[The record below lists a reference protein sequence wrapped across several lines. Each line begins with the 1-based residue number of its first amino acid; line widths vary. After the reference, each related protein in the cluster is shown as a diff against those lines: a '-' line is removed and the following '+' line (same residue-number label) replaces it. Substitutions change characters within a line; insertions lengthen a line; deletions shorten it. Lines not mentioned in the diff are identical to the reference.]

1 MMDLRIIHL
10 STSHNG
16 GAGIAARRLN
26 TALNLEGINSTFISL
41 EDGTSYPSINEARV
55 PRSKF
60 RKLLCGLTTLLS
72 HWLMNQT
79 YFTLLSV
86 SSVNLRQILKNE
98 DPAKT
103 IIHVHNW
110 FNLLSSRDLIYLLRA
125 GFNVVFTL
133 HDQRIF
139 TGGCHYSLDCSN
151 FKTGCKTCPLLPKV
165 LNKIPQINLNRI
177 RKQFDFHK
185 NQIVFFA
192 PSLWIF
198 ARAKESNLLH
208 KSYVLTAQNPHEV
221 FELEL
226 PTKHQNNKVA
236 TDEIILG
243 VASFDK
249 NSPLKGNNLVLDLKE
264 FLTSKGIPLKI
275 IYLSDYQTENRS
287 GSFWASIDFLLVLSI
302 ADNSPNVIHEA
313 KLLGIPVIATKVGGI
328 PELTSEPYDLIVT
341 LDSNINDSIFNF
353 LEKYQ
358 HNQADF
364 MLHQISRDYKEKF
377 KGGLEKIISCY
388 LRIVER

>member
-1 MMDLRIIHL
+1 MDLRIIHL

-26 TALNLEGINSTFISL
+26 TALNLKGINSTFVSL
-41 EDGTSYPSINEARV
+41 EDGISYPSINEARV
-55 PRSKF
+55 PRSMF
-60 RKLLCGLTTLLS
+60 RRLLCGLTTLLS
-72 HWLMNQT
+72 QNLMKQT

-86 SSVNLRQILKNE
+86 SSVNLRQILKNA
-98 DPAKT
+98 DPKET

-110 FNLLSSRDLIYLLRA
+110 FNLLSFRDLIYLLRS
-125 GFNVVFTL
+125 GFKVVFTL

-151 FKTGCKTCPLLPKV
+151 FKTGCKVCPLLPKV
-165 LNKIPQINLNRI
+165 FDKVPQINLRRI
-177 RKQFDFHK
+177 RKLFDFHK
-185 NQIVFFA
+185 DQIVFFA

-198 ARAKESNLLH
+198 DKAKESNLLH
-208 KSYVLTAQNPHEV
+208 KSHVLNAPNPHEI
-221 FELEL
+221 FEIEF
-226 PTKHQNNKVA
+226 PTKNQYNKLT
-236 TDEIILG
+236 TDDLILG

-264 FLTSKGIPLKI
+264 LLNSKGIPSRV

-287 GSFWASIDFLLVLSI
+287 ESFWASIDFLLVLSI

-328 PELTSEPYDLIVT
+328 PELSSEPYDLIVT
-341 LDSNINDSIFNF
+341 IDSNMNDTIFDF
-353 LEKYQ
+353 LENYLQ
-358 HNQADF
+358 NQADF
-364 MLHQISRDYKEKF
+364 VSCQISRDYKEKS
-377 KGGLEKIISCY
+377 KGNLEKIISCY
-388 LRIVER
+388 LRIVE